1 MQTQISCPNCGT
13 PYMADIHQIID
24 VGRQPQLKEM
34 LLSGQLNFAVCPN
47 CGAGGR
53 IATPLLYH
61 DPAHDLFMVH
71 VPQEM
76 NLDQVR
82 REELVGR
89 MVQQVVNQTPME
101 KRRGYMLQPQT
112 MLTMQSFLEKVWG
125 TEGVTPEM
133 LARQQKQVELLRTLA
148 TSSPDVQDFLINER
162 KSEIDETFFG
172 ILRAQ
177 IDATSQ
183 MNDSNLVNS
192 LLNLQARLMTQTE
205 VGRRLEKQQIA
216 LHALNRDAKKAGGLS
231 PELLANHVIANAE
244 DESLVQAIALT
255 GQAALNY
262 EFFAKLTAEAEE
274 REKSGDKAGAQTLS
288 RVRDQLLEMQREM
301 QEATR
306 KVLGEAQ
313 AALDEI
319 MAADNLEEA
328 IINNSGR
335 IDEAFLHV
343 LEARLAHAEQTGR
356 REETEKLRRIQ
367 EFILSQ
373 MQGDTPPELQLL
385 TQLVSAP
392 SKADREQLMSAM
404 PELLTEQLVEI
415 IDLLRQQARTS
426 GQGDLAGRLDEID
439 EEITARMMAAGQS

>member
-313 AALDEI
+313 ATLDEI